1 MFSYLY
7 SVKGKTDSTIIIIA
21 TTVGGVVFL
30 CIVLIVLLIKYKL
43 RKRAPKVSVNI
54 PLTVE
59 TPQQS
64 LPIDQVN
71 YLRMV
76 SLELIEPPSI
86 YKVSLVYVSSC
97 SSTGSIRDDL
107 FCTSREN
114 SLELIEPSS
123 MIN

>member
-7 SVKGKTDSTIIIIA
+7 SVKGKTDSRIIIIA

-86 YKVSLVYVSSC
+86 YKVSLV
-97 SSTGSIRDDL
+97 
-107 FCTSREN
+107 
-114 SLELIEPSS
+114 
-123 MIN
+123 

>member
-7 SVKGKTDSTIIIIA
+7 SVKVKTDSTIIIIA

-76 SLELIEPPSI
+76 CLEVIEPPSI
-86 YKVSLVYVSSC
+86 YKVKLV
-97 SSTGSIRDDL
+97 
-107 FCTSREN
+107 
-114 SLELIEPSS
+114 
-123 MIN
+123 